1 MTALFTINNTGYV
14 TNEKG
19 NYFYKIEDG
28 KVARIGRAEYEAAFE
43 QYTNEI
49 ADDEELEFDEDA
61 AIREAK
67 KEMEEA
73 SDHVAEEAVN
83 RPKKKSSRSS
93 RSLRN
98 AAHRVEV
105 DGQEIGLTEKHMMFF
120 TNLPKCSFW
129 DDGLDSSVWVFDVR
143 ETLAQ
148 VGMMGMTVGAMIS
161 TLREK
166 GLLRVML
173 GEVDSVNGRT
183 RREKYVELTET
194 GKKVAMALGVA

>member
-1 MTALFTINNTGYV
+1 MIALFTINNIGYN

-19 NYFYKIEDG
+19 NYFFKIENE
-28 KVARIGRAEYEAAFE
+28 KAARIGRAEYEAAFE
-43 QYTNEI
+43 QYTNET
-49 ADDEELEFDEDA
+49 ADDEELEFNEDA
-61 AIREAK
+61 AIREVK

-73 SDHVAEEAVN
+73 SDHAAEEAVN
-83 RPKKKSSRSS
+83 RPKKKIS

-105 DGQEIGLTEKHMMFF
+105 DGQEIGLTEKHVMFF
-120 TNLPKCSFW
+120 TSLPKCSFW
-129 DDGLDSSVWVFDVR
+129 DDGLDSSVWIFDVR

-148 VGMMGMTVGAMIS
+148 AGMMGMTVGAMIS

-173 GEVDSVNGRT
+173 GEVNSVNGRT
-183 RREKYVELTET
+183 RREKYMELTET
-194 GKKVAMALGVA
+194 GKKVVEALGVA

>member
-19 NYFYKIEDG
+19 NYFYKVENG
-28 KVARIGRAEYEAAFE
+28 KVARIGKAEYEVAFE
-43 QYTNEI
+43 QYTNETT
-49 ADDEELEFDEDA
+49 DDEELEFNEEE

-73 SDHVAEEAVN
+73 SGHVAEEAIN
-83 RPKKKSSRSS
+83 RPKKKSS

-105 DGQEIGLTEKHMMFF
+105 DGQEIGLTEKHVVFL
-120 TNLPKCSFW
+120 TNLPKCTFW
-129 DDGLDSSVWVFDVR
+129 EHGLDSSVWVFDVR
-143 ETLAQ
+143 DTLAMA
-148 VGMMGMTVGAMIS
+148 GMAGMTVGAMIS

-173 GEVDSVNGRT
+173 GEVDSMNGRT

-194 GKKVAMALGVA
+194 GKKVAEALGVA

>member
-1 MTALFTINNTGYV
+1 MTALFTINNTGYI

-19 NYFYKIEDG
+19 NYFYKVEDG
-28 KVARIGRAEYEAAFE
+28 KTARIGKAEYEVAFE
-43 QYTNEI
+43 QYTNDIED
-49 ADDEELEFDEDA
+49 AELEFNEDA

-73 SDHVAEEAVN
+73 SDHAAEEAVN
-83 RPKKKSSRSS
+83 HPKKKSS

-105 DGQEIGLTEKHMMFF
+105 DGQEIGLTEKHVAFL

-129 DDGLDSSVWVFDVR
+129 DDGLNSSVWVFDVR
-143 ETLAQ
+143 DTLAMA
-148 VGMMGMTVGAMIS
+148 GMAGMTVGAMIS

-173 GEVDSVNGRT
+173 GEVDSMNGRT

-194 GKKVAMALGVA
+194 GKKVAEALGVA

>member
-1 MTALFTINNTGYV
+1 MIALFTINNIGYN

-19 NYFYKIEDG
+19 NYFFKIEDE
-28 KVARIGRAEYEAAFE
+28 KATRIGRAEYEAAFE
-43 QYTNEI
+43 QYTNETT
-49 ADDEELEFDEDA
+49 DDEELEFNEDA

-73 SDHVAEEAVN
+73 SDHAAEEAVN
-83 RPKKKSSRSS
+83 RPKKKSS

-105 DGQEIGLTEKHMMFF
+105 DGQEIGLTEKHVMFF
-120 TNLPKCSFW
+120 TNLPKCFCW
-129 DDGLDSSVWVFDVR
+129 DRGLDSSVWVFDVR
-143 ETLAQ
+143 DTLAME
-148 VGMMGMTVGAMIS
+148 GMAGMTVGAMIS

-173 GEVDSVNGRT
+173 GEVDSMNGRT

-194 GKKVAMALGVA
+194 GKKVAEALGVA

>member
-1 MTALFTINNTGYV
+1 MTALFTVNGVGYN

-19 NYFYKIEDG
+19 NYFFKIEDE
-28 KVARIGRAEYEAAFE
+28 KTIRIGKAEYEAAFE
-43 QYTNEI
+43 QYTNET
-49 ADDEELEFDEDA
+49 ADDEELEFDEGA

-73 SDHVAEEAVN
+73 SDHAAEEAIN
-83 RPKKKSSRSS
+83 HPKKKSSRS
-93 RSLRN
+93 LRK

-105 DGQEIGLTEKHMMFF
+105 DGVEIGLTEKHAIFLE
-120 TNLPKCSFW
+120 NLPKCSYW
-129 DDGLDSSVWVFDVR
+129 DRGLNSSVWVFDVR
-143 ETLAQ
+143 DTLAM
-148 VGMMGMTVGAMIS
+148 VGMAGMTVGAMIS

-173 GEVDSVNGRT
+173 GAVESTNGRT

-194 GKKVAMALGVA
+194 GKKVAEALGIA

>member
-1 MTALFTINNTGYV
+1 MTALFTVNGIGYN

-19 NYFYKIEDG
+19 NHYYKIEDG
-28 KVARIGRAEYEAAFE
+28 KTTRIGKAEYEAVFE
-43 QYTNEI
+43 QYTNDIE
-49 ADDEELEFDEDA
+49 DVELEFNEGA

-73 SDHVAEEAVN
+73 SDHAAEEAVN
-83 RPKKKSSRSS
+83 HPKKKSS

-105 DGQEIGLTEKHMMFF
+105 DGTEIGLTEKHVTFL
-120 TNLPKCSFW
+120 TNLPKCSYW
-129 DDGLDSSVWVFDVR
+129 DRGLESSVWVFDVR
-143 ETLAQ
+143 DTLAQ
-148 VGMMGMTVGAMIS
+148 AGMAGMTVGAMVS

-173 GEVDSVNGRT
+173 GEVENMNGRT
-183 RREKYVELTET
+183 RREKCIELTET
-194 GKKVAMALGVA
+194 GKKVAEALGVE